1 MLNKITIGSSLKAL
15 QWAYQ
20 NKTKV
25 IINKLLPPHPFDPL
39 HAQNSW
45 ALLYYKLM
53 MDGDIIGGDS
63 VNAVKVEDEQ
73 AIVVCENNVIN
84 KIAYSEM
91 YVFNDENTIG
101 HPEIKQKV
109 DEYTVIDAMSSVSF
123 VFKDTRFHY
132 NSEDKLVSEIHIQ
145 KECSRSPINIWTISH
160 LTENDLQSFDF
171 SDTMAKFKTESTL
184 KESGFTGN
192 SMKRDEIILDVD
204 ARDVQKKMHIYEETD
219 KIKFIY
225 E

>member
-39 HAQNSW
+39 HVQNSW

-63 VNAVKVEDEQ
+63 VNAIKVEDEQ

-91 YVFNDENTIG
+91 YVFNDENIIG
-101 HPEIKQKV
+101 LPEVKQKV
-109 DEYTVIDAMSSVSF
+109 D
-123 VFKDTRFHY
+123 
-132 NSEDKLVSEIHIQ
+132 
-145 KECSRSPINIWTISH
+145 
-160 LTENDLQSFDF
+160 
-171 SDTMAKFKTESTL
+171 
-184 KESGFTGN
+184 
-192 SMKRDEIILDVD
+192 
-204 ARDVQKKMHIYEETD
+204 
-219 KIKFIY
+219 
-225 E
+225 